1 MFVRAD
7 RLLTE
12 VNDGRFPKHAISYH
26 WDGFVPHLV
35 AYDGSDKQIVEI
47 DLSRLDMT
55 VSEDR
60 TCIGRF
66 EEEYRPCPQAT
77 VVRGSFDQCDGC
89 AESWIP
95 RQECLFEPRCEGELC
110 DCHFCRRPH
119 LVYAAFYGRKVKIG
133 MTSGGRMVE
142 RAIEQGADAIV
153 ALVDCENRFRARE
166 MEKDISRSLH
176 LPQRMTRADIVKQLA
191 SNISKNELEDRY
203 SKIQESLRDRYYLRG
218 DGLTMLNDYPMHLG
232 LEELPIETSSP
243 GTHRGKVRGKK
254 GRYLFFEDD
263 GALKMLDL
271 SDLPSRHLHVRE
283 RQS

>member
-12 VNDGRFPKHAISYH
+12 VNDGRFPKHAISFH
-26 WDGFVPHLV
+26 WEGFVPHLV
-35 AYDGSDKQIVEI
+35 AYDTVDERIVEI

-55 VSEDR
+55 VSELR
-60 TCIGRF
+60 SCVGLF
-66 EEEYRPCPQAT
+66 EEDYHPCPRSKT
-77 VVRGSFDQCDGC
+77 VRGSFDQCDSC

-95 RQECLFEPRCEGELC
+95 RQECVFEPKCEGELC
-110 DCHFCRRPH
+110 DCHFCKRPH

-133 MTSGGRMVE
+133 MTSGNRMAE

-166 MEKDISRSLH
+166 MEKDISKLLL

-191 SNISKNELEDRY
+191 SNISKNELEDCY
-203 SKIQESLRDRYYLRG
+203 AKIQESLRDRYYLR
-218 DGLTMLNDYPMHLG
+218 DDELTLLGDYPMHLR
-232 LEELPIETSSP
+232 LEEIPLETVAH

-254 GRYLFFEDD
+254 GRYLFFEDEDD
-263 GALKMLDL
+263 GAVKMLDL
-271 SDLPSRHLHVRE
+271 SDLPSRHLQDR
-283 RQS
+283 